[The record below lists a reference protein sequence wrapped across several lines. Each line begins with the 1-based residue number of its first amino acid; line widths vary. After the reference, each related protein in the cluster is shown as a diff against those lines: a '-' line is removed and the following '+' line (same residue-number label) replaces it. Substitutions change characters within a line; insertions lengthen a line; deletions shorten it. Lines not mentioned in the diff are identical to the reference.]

1 MLESRRVRDFMTSN
15 LVKLDPDMEITHA
28 VHKLVKHDI
37 AGAPVVDKE
46 GRLVGM
52 LTEKDCMKIA
62 LDVGYYGEYGGKVA
76 AFMSTEVETIDPDEG
91 IVEAAKRFLQKRY
104 HRYPVVRDGR
114 LVGQISRR
122 DVLRA
127 LDSIW

>member
-1 MLESRRVRDFMTSN
+1 MLESCRVRDFMTTN
-15 LVKLDPDMEITHA
+15 LVRLSPDMELTHA
-28 VHKLVKHDI
+28 VHKLVVHDI
-37 AGAPVVDKE
+37 AGAPVVDGD

-76 AFMSTEVETIDPDEG
+76 EFMSTDVETIGPDEG
-91 IVEAAKRFLQKRY
+91 IVEAAKRFLEKRY
-104 HRYPVVRDGR
+104 HRYPVVREGR

-127 LDSIW
+127 LDRLW